1 MLVGLAAEE
10 KAILEWAAF
19 GNVEDAPSACPDFRI
34 TKISPALRA
43 NLQSVRP
50 CACYET
56 AESFSATAVV
66 DPEAFSCAVCGWK
79 LQAAPQHWRND
90 TALLF
95 KYDTEGSLQDRFPDS
110 AALRSALSS
119 ALDEAGEVRPH
130 CQALVDA
137 IQNPAFQGVLILNC
151 SLTVDPDAPGYCQEW
166 TFLVHSLDWDKFYA
180 KYLIV
185 YQSEAVLKDRQLVL
199 NISRFSAYADYQNP
213 VQMNWKQEEGD
224 FRFQTTGLRLVL
236 QDGAVQ
242 SLESESELLLGRLFG
257 SPCGGNGNVGERG
270 LVLDGRFFDGVQRF
284 SLRDARRFRLTGSA
298 LERVDIESVLCTVD
312 ETSVRFLLVGQM
324 HFLAMESDLF
334 SYGGTA
340 EDCGLRG

>member
-95 KYDTEGSLQDRFPDS
+95 KYGTEGSLQDRFPDS

-137 IQNPAFQGVLILNC
+137 I
-151 SLTVDPDAPGYCQEW
+151 
-166 TFLVHSLDWDKFYA
+166 HSLDWDKFYA

-312 ETSVRFLLVGQM
+312 EASVRFLLVGQM

>member
-10 KAILEWAAF
+10 EAILEWAAF

-95 KYDTEGSLQDRFPDS
+95 KYGTEGSLQDRFPDS

-199 NISRFSAYADYQNP
+199 NISGSRRKATSVSKLPVSVWCFRTVLSRVWRVSPSYCWADSSVPPAVETAMWGREVLSWTAAFSTAFSASRSEMP
-213 VQMNWKQEEGD
+213 GD
-224 FRFQTTGLRLVL
+224 FG
-236 QDGAVQ
+236 
-242 SLESESELLLGRLFG
+242 
-257 SPCGGNGNVGERG
+257 
-270 LVLDGRFFDGVQRF
+270 
-284 SLRDARRFRLTGSA
+284 
-298 LERVDIESVLCTVD
+298 
-312 ETSVRFLLVGQM
+312 
-324 HFLAMESDLF
+324 
-334 SYGGTA
+334 
-340 EDCGLRG
+340 